1 MDNSQ
6 RAAEIFNKYAI
17 EYNEKFK
24 DVSMYHES
32 FDVFCDNVKVQ
43 NANVLE
49 LACGPGNITN
59 YLLNKRSDLKI
70 LGTDLAPRMLEI
82 AQQINPTAQFQLLD
96 SREIL
101 KLGKSFDAIM
111 CGFCLPYLTKT
122 EAIQLITDASKVL
135 NENGVIYISTMEDDN
150 ANSGLRAGSKGDLI
164 FMNFHEAEYLSGALT
179 NKGFEIIFLNRKQ
192 YPGSDGTQTTDL
204 LIVAKKL
211 TL

>member
-6 RAAEIFNKYAI
+6 RAAEIFNKYAN

-32 FDVFCDNVKVQ
+32 FDVFCDAIKKQ
-43 NANVLE
+43 NAEVLE
-49 LACGPGNITN
+49 LACGPGNITT
-59 YLLNKRSDLKI
+59 YLLSKRSDLKI
-70 LGTDLAPRMLEI
+70 LGTDLAPRMLEL
-82 AQQINPTAQFQLLD
+82 AQKLNATAQFQLID

-111 CGFCLPYLTKT
+111 CGFCLPYLTKD
-122 EAIQLITDASKVL
+122 EAIQLIVDASQML

-150 ANSGLRAGSKGDLI
+150 TKSGLRAGSKGDLI

-179 NKGFEIIFLNRKQ
+179 NYGFEIISLTRKQ
-192 YPGSDGTQTTDL
+192 YPGNNGEQTIDL
-204 LIVAKKL
+204 LIVAKKC
-211 TL
+211 